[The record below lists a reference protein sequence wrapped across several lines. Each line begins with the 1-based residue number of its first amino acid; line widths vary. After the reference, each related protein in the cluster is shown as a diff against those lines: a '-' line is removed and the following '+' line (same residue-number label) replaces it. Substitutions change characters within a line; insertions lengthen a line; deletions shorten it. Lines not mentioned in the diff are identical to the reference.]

1 MLALL
6 IPAAVV
12 VVVVVAVLLSRR
24 LTRDDE
30 HSVAGYHKQLLTLEQ
45 IKAHTL
51 PGGAD
56 ADDARE
62 ANEASAAGGS
72 GPAKP
77 SYPESAVRVSGSP
90 YVRVTDGPNPTPVPP
105 VPPPPVAG
113 ADGLVTFDD
122 AGPVVV
128 PSGRS
133 AGGTETF
140 AFGRKDRAM
149 DSMNRRPRR
158 LGGPIVAVSVVAVV
172 IVVLVIAGS
181 HKNPPA
187 KHHLST
193 TATTGTAS
201 RSHKAKTHHKKTVST
216 TTTTQLPLVSL
227 PSATSVHDA
236 TYTTRLTDYSLVVSA
251 TTSECYVQVDNV
263 STGTAMFAAV
273 MTAGEQRTIPVTGPI
288 TIDVGA
294 PSAFAATVNGTS
306 LVLPYGYQTPFN
318 LHLAPA
324 GPAGS
329 SGTTT
334 TTTSTTSG

>member
-1 MLALL
+1 MLAFLILL
-6 IPAAVV
+6 AVV
-12 VVVVVAVLLSRR
+12 VVVVVAVLLTRR

-30 HSVAGYHKQLLTLEQ
+30 HSVAGYHRQLLTLEQ
-45 IKAHTL
+45 IKAHTA
-51 PGGAD
+51 PGGSD
-56 ADDARE
+56 AD
-62 ANEASAAGGS
+62 EASAAGAAGAS
-72 GPAKP
+72 SPPKP
-77 SYPESAVRVSGSP
+77 SYPESAVRVSGSA

-113 ADGLVTFDD
+113 GNGLVTFDD
-122 AGPVVV
+122 ASPLTV

-133 AGGTETF
+133 TAGTETF
-140 AFGRKDRAM
+140 SFGRKDRAM

-158 LGGPIVAVSVVAVV
+158 LGAPIVAVAVVAVV

-187 KHHLST
+187 KHHVSS

-201 RSHKAKTHHKKTVST
+201 RSHHAKTHPST
-216 TTTTQLPLVSL
+216 TTTTQVPLVSL

-251 TTSECYVQVDNV
+251 TTQACYVQVNNV
-263 STGTAMFAAV
+263 STGTALFAGV
-273 MTAGEQRTIPVTGPI
+273 ITAGEQRTIAVTGPV

-294 PSAFAATVNGTS
+294 PLAFAATVNGSS

-318 LHLAPA
+318 LHLV
-324 GPAGS
+324 PAGS

-334 TTTSTTSG
+334 TTTTTAG

>member
-6 IPAAVV
+6 ILVAVV
-12 VVVVVAVLLSRR
+12 VIVVVAVLLSRR
-24 LTRDDE
+24 LNRDDE
-30 HSVAGYHKQLLTLEQ
+30 HSVAGYHRQLLTLEQ

-56 ADDARE
+56 ADADA
-62 ANEASAAGGS
+62 ASEVSGTGS
-72 GPAKP
+72 PAPVKP
-77 SYPESAVRVSGSP
+77 SYPESAVRVSGSA

-105 VPPPPVAG
+105 VPPPPLAG
-113 ADGLVTFDD
+113 AKGLVTFDD

-140 AFGRKDRAM
+140 SFGRKDRAM

-158 LGGPIVAVSVVAVV
+158 LGGPIVAVAVVGVV

-181 HKNPPA
+181 HKNNPPA
-187 KHHLST
+187 KHHLSS
-193 TATTGTAS
+193 TASTGTAS
-201 RSHKAKTHHKKTVST
+201 RSHHAKAHPKKSVST

-251 TTSECYVQVDNV
+251 TTQECYVQVDNV
-263 STGTAMFAAV
+263 TTGTAIFAGV
-273 MTAGEQRTIPVTGPI
+273 MTAGEQRTIPVTGPV

-318 LHLAPA
+318 LHLL
-324 GPAGS
+324 PAGS
-329 SGTTT
+329 AGASGTTT
-334 TTTSTTSG
+334 TTSG